1 MKGLGPRAS
10 GLAILLAIASG
21 SLAHA
26 GPVDPLLHVDG
37 GPEIEGGDGV
47 ASVAFRGQ
55 LLLGN
60 AFGSGRVRPELAA
73 GVTLGAGTLYVPD
86 PRAVDGSL
94 GLSLTTYGPELQAG
108 LQLYRDSDAT
118 TRLFASFAYL
128 HTALDSRLAIDPV
141 PGVGGERGWR
151 AASGTNF
158 ARTEVRHLRCE
169 SKHDCDLILLLL
181 PHQAE
186 FAVEHDAGSTRY
198 GLALS
203 WGT

>member
-1 MKGLGPRAS
+1 VKGAGPRAS
-10 GLAILLAIASG
+10 GLAALLAFASVG
-21 SLAHA
+21 HA
-26 GPVDPLLHVDG
+26 GPIDPLLHLDG
-37 GPEIEGGDGV
+37 GPEIEGGDGI

-73 GVTLGAGTLYVPD
+73 GVTFGAGTLYVPD

-94 GLSLTTYGPELQAG
+94 GLSLATYGPELQAG
-108 LQLYRDSDAT
+108 LQLYRDDRAT
-118 TRLFASFAYL
+118 TRLFASFSYF

-141 PGVGGERGWR
+141 AGIGGTRGWR

-158 ARTEVRHLRCE
+158 ARTELQHLRCAT
-169 SKHDCDLILLLL
+169 KHDCDMFLLLL

-186 FAVEHDAGSTRY
+186 LAVEHDAGSTRY
-198 GLALS
+198 GVTIS
-203 WGT
+203 WGS